1 MNKSSDLASIIV
13 QQFNYYSSSIPAYNI
28 EVNEF
33 GEGDE
38 NKEIIYRVLTKKE
51 RSKRT
56 YNILKGEI
64 DEGEK
69 RRIL

>member
-33 GEGDE
+33 GESDE
-38 NKEIIYRVLTKKE
+38 NKEIIYRVSTKKE
-51 RSKRT
+51 RSKKNLQHIGGR
-56 YNILKGEI
+56 K
-64 DEGEK
+64 
-69 RRIL
+69 